1 MYLNPD
7 PWDDLIGEANET
19 YVNFNRERVKA
30 LIDSGAQ
37 VSQITV
43 GLARKMGLKIKP
55 LKRLLKLEGAG
66 GAHVKYM
73 GYVKAYLDIPEI
85 RAFNYPCLFLVLRD
99 SDYGNK
105 CPVII
110 GTLHIDLILEL
121 ATKEELSTL
130 TKQWERGSV
139 RTRIQTRL
147 ASVSGELDQI
157 QGVIKLQNDVVLP
170 PRSTKQVAGRSSHPI
185 HPKRVNVIIEPTDG
199 EEGTYTVKTYT
210 YVKRN
215 SQRVPLVLRN
225 DTSREIVLTKGMR
238 IASLSPANLE
248 KPVSKDW
255 EARVQKSV
263 LESERPI
270 VLKNTVLGN
279 GKPDPPSPERLEKL
293 FSKIDLSGMGDWLD
307 SQKDKVNQLMKD
319 YHNLFALEDK
329 EMGKTSLVK
338 HKIKLTDSKPFKL
351 RHRRVPP
358 HEYQEVK
365 AHLKEMEEI
374 GAIRKSHSPWS
385 SPVVLVRKKTGE
397 LRFCIDLRTLNAR
410 TEKDAYSLPRIE
422 DSLDSLNGAKIFSSL
437 DLKSGYWQ
445 VELEEESIPLTA
457 FTVGPLG
464 FYECV
469 RMPFGLTNAPATF
482 QRLMENCLGDLH
494 LRSCI
499 IYLDDIIIYSKT
511 PEEHVHRLSQVFE
524 KLAAAGLKLK
534 PSKCEFF
541 KTEINYLG
549 HVVSQDGIRTDDKKI
564 EAIRNWPRPVTNTE
578 VRSFLGFTNYYRRFI
593 HKYSQIAK
601 PLNLLITGDSS
612 KHKNKKTKV
621 SWNTECEEAFER
633 LKEICSETPVLGYA
647 DYTKPFRLN
656 TDASTEGLG
665 AALYQRQ
672 EDGTERVIAFASR
685 SLSKSERNYD
695 AHKLEFLALKWA
707 VTDKFHEY
715 LYGGDFDVYTDNN
728 PLTYVLTTAKL
739 DATGQRWVAA
749 LANYNFDIYYRCG
762 KTNADADALSRIPW
776 RMFKIDEYGDTE
788 QLVPIKQVALDRCEE
803 EVISFSTPVLVK
815 DLQVNFQHRLSKT
828 EWLNE
833 QSSDPVIG
841 KVLNLLNKN
850 QSHKIS
856 DLDDPEFRILWKMK
870 GELCVENK
878 LLYRKIF
885 SSRLDQTIYQFVLP
899 KSFRNRT
906 ISICHD
912 DYGHLGIDRVTQL
925 LQDRFFWPKMV
936 KDVREYIMQC
946 DRCIRFKQP
955 TEKAPLCPLE
965 VTYPFE
971 LIHLDFLSIGGK
983 KDTDKEINVLV
994 VTDHFTRYACAFVTP
1009 NQTAATVANVLV
1021 DKYFSFFGWPQQIL
1035 TDQGSCFESNIF
1047 KELLHLC
1054 QVKRLRTSPYRPST
1068 NGSCERFNLTLIRML
1083 GTLPVEAKKKWQ
1095 DWVPTLAHAYNC
1107 TVSKVTGYSPYYLL
1121 FGRLPKLP
1129 LDIEYDVTITR
1140 KKVLDKKYPQYVK
1153 NMEERL
1159 HHAYNR
1165 AQEYIDKESS
1175 RQKQYYD
1182 RNYKCSELKPGD
1194 LVLVRVKAF
1203 GSDHKIADKWEE
1215 EVYRVVFQVK
1225 NTPAYQVQNTKT
1237 LICRVVHRNYL
1248 FPLRLRKLNPE
1259 EDMQQ
1264 NLQDDAGSLS
1274 SDTESE

>member
-1 MYLNPD
+1 M
-7 PWDDLIGEANET
+7 
-19 YVNFNRERVKA
+19 KA

-43 GLARKMGLKIKP
+43 GLARRMGLKIKP
-55 LKRLLKLEGAG
+55 LRRLLRLEGAG
-66 GAHVKYM
+66 GASVKYM
-73 GYVKAYLDIPEI
+73 GYVKATLNIPEI
-85 RAFNYPCLFLVLRD
+85 RAFNHPCLFLVLRD

-105 CPVII
+105 CPIII
-110 GTLHIDLILEL
+110 GTLHIDLILDL
-121 ATKEELSTL
+121 ATQEELSTL
-130 TKQWERGSV
+130 TRQWKRGSL
-139 RTRIQTRL
+139 RTRVQTRL
-147 ASVSGELDQI
+147 AYVTGELDQI
-157 QGVIKLQNDVVLP
+157 QGHVKLQNDVVLP

-185 HPKRVNVIIEPTDG
+185 NPKRVNVLVEPVDDDQ
-199 EEGTYTVKTYT
+199 GTFTVKTYT
-210 YVKRN
+210 YLRRN
-215 SQRVPLVLRN
+215 SRRVPLVLRN
-225 DTSREIVLTKGMR
+225 DSSREVVLSKGLIV
-238 IASLSPANLE
+238 AVLSPANLE
-248 KPVSKDW
+248 KPVSREW
-255 EARVQKSV
+255 EQRVSDSLLENEPNAHLKSAI
-263 LESERPI
+263 LEKTNPFS
-270 VLKNTVLGN
+270 
-279 GKPDPPSPERLEKL
+279 PDEKRIEKL
-293 FSKIDLSGMGDWLD
+293 FSKIDLNGMNSWSED
-307 SQKDKVNQLMKD
+307 QKSKVNQLMIN
-319 YHNLFALEDK
+319 YNNLFALEDK
-329 EMGKTSLVK
+329 ELGKTSLVK
-338 HKIKLTDSKPFKL
+338 HKIKVNDEKPFKL
-351 RHRRVPP
+351 RHRRIPP
-358 HEYQEVK
+358 HEYEEVK
-365 AHLKEMEEI
+365 AHLKEMEEV

-511 PEEHVHRLSQVFE
+511 PEEHVHRLEQVFE

-549 HVVSQDGIRTDDKKI
+549 HVVSQEGIRTDDKKI
-564 EAIRNWPRPVTNTE
+564 EAIKNWPRPITNTD

-601 PLNLLITGDSS
+601 PLNSLIMGDSS

-621 SWNTECEEAFER
+621 EWNQACEESFER
-633 LKEICSETPVLGYA
+633 LKEICSQTPVLGYA

-665 AALYQRQ
+665 AALYQTQ

-685 SLSKSERNYD
+685 TLGKSERNYD

-707 VTDKFHEY
+707 VTEKFHEY
-715 LYGGDFDVYTDNN
+715 LYGGNFDVYTDNN

-749 LANYNFDIYYRCG
+749 LANYNFDIYYRSG

-776 RMFKIDEYGDTE
+776 RMFKVDEYGDLE
-788 QLVPIKQVALDRCEE
+788 QLVPVKQVILDRCGE
-803 EVISFSTPVLVK
+803 EVISFCTAVQIQDLV
-815 DLQVNFQHRLSKT
+815 VNYQHKLTKAD
-828 EWLNE
+828 WLVE
-833 QSSDPVIG
+833 QSRDPVIG
-841 KVLNLLNKN
+841 KVLSLLNKKE
-850 QSHKIS
+850 SYKITS
-856 DLDDPEFRILWKMK
+856 KEENEFKILWKMK
-870 GELCVENK
+870 GELCVVDK

-885 SSRLDQTIYQFVLP
+885 STRLDQTIHQFVLP
-899 KSFRNRT
+899 KTFRSRT

-925 LQDRFFWPKMV
+925 LQDRFFWPKMTV
-936 KDVREYIMQC
+936 DVRNYIMQC

-955 TEKAPLCPLE
+955 QEKAPLCPLE
-965 VTYPFE
+965 ITYPFE
-971 LIHLDFLSIGGK
+971 LIHLDFLTIGGK
-983 KDTDKEINVLV
+983 KDAKKEINILV
-994 VTDHFTRYACAFVTP
+994 VTDHFTRYACAFVTA
-1009 NQTAATVANVLV
+1009 NQSAQTVANVLV
-1021 DKYFSFFGWPQQIL
+1021 DKYFSFFGWPQKIL
-1035 TDQGSCFESNIF
+1035 TDQGGCFESNIF

-1054 QVKRLRTSPYRPST
+1054 HVKRLRTSPYRPST

-1083 GTLPVEAKKKWQ
+1083 GTLPVEAKSRWQ
-1095 DWVPTLAHAYNC
+1095 EWVPTLAHAYNC

-1129 LDIEYDVTITR
+1129 LDIEYDVTISR
-1140 KKVLDKKYPQYVK
+1140 KKILDKKYPQYVK
-1153 NMEERL
+1153 SMEERL
-1159 HHAYNR
+1159 HHAYNK
-1165 AQEYIDKESS
+1165 AQEYIDREST
-1175 RQKQYYD
+1175 RQKEYYD
-1182 RNYKCSELKPGD
+1182 KNYKCSELKVGD
-1194 LVLVRVKAF
+1194 LVLIRVKAF
-1203 GSDHKIADKWEE
+1203 GTDHKIADKWEDD
-1215 EVYRVVFQVK
+1215 VYRVVFQVK

-1237 LICRVVHRNYL
+1237 MVCRVVHRNYI
-1248 FPLRLRKLNPE
+1248 FPLRLRKLEPE
-1259 EDMQQ
+1259 MVQQ
-1264 NLQDDAGSLS
+1264 DLNGDAGSLPS
-1274 SDTESE
+1274 SRETE